1 VSLSRE
7 EIKKVE
13 LSPGL
18 VVEGGVKTP
27 SVRLPEATG
36 ATKSLKL
43 ARDTVEEYQ
52 GPFGATERVPPLK
65 TFHIKDLAV
74 GVIFA
79 VPDPGT

>member
-1 VSLSRE
+1 MSLSRE

-18 VVEGGVKTP
+18 VVGGVKTP

-79 VPDPGT
+79 VPVPGA